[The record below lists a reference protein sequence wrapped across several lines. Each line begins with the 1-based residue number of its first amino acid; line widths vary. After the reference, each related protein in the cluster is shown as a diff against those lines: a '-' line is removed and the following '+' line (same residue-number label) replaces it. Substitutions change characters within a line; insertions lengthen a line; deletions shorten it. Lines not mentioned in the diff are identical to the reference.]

1 MKARHLMAATV
12 AGLLSLPLAGPGYA
26 QESVEGSWTG
36 AILVLGGELG
46 MSVHFT
52 RSDSALIATMDI
64 PQQGAA
70 KLALRNVR
78 VEPPKVHFELLGGPG
93 LAVFDGELQGDS
105 ISGSFE
111 QSGVNGTF
119 WLRPAAAAA
128 AELEPAAP
136 PPYREEEVGFA
147 NGDVTLAGTLTVPEG
162 PGPHPAVVLITG
174 SGPQNRDEEI
184 FGFKP
189 FRLIAD
195 HLTRNGIA
203 VLRYDDRGVGG
214 SSGSV
219 QTATSDDFANDALAA
234 VALLQARPD
243 IGRDAVGL
251 LGHSEGALVAP
262 IASGRSKDVAFLVLL
277 AGTAVPGDRILLAQ
291 GQLILKANGGTPEQL
306 ERQRRLQ
313 EEIFAAIRADTG
325 WEAVRH
331 EIETQIRESID
342 ALPPE
347 QRDRISDLDTF
358 VQTRAQQQI
367 LGVQSPWFR
376 FFLDFDP
383 VAALRRVTVPV
394 LAVFGETDLQ
404 VPPTL
409 NVGPMNDA
417 LAAAGNRD
425 YTVRVLPGM
434 NHLFQASETGNPSE
448 YASLK
453 KEFAPGFLELLSNWI
468 QERTASI
475 R

>member
-1 MKARHLMAATV
+1 MAAMV
-12 AGLLSLPLAGPGYA
+12 VGLLSLPLAGPASG
-26 QESVEGSWTG
+26 QESVEGSWSG

-52 RSDSALIATMDI
+52 RSDSALTATMDI

-70 KLALRNVR
+70 KLPLRNVR
-78 VEPPKVHFELLGGPG
+78 FEPPTVHFELLGGPG
-93 LAVFDGELQGDS
+93 LAVFDGELHGDS
-105 ISGSFE
+105 IGGSFE

-119 WLRPAAAAA
+119 WLRPTAAAAA
-128 AELEPAAP
+128 ALEPATP

-147 NGDVTLAGTLTVPEG
+147 NGDITLAGTLTVPES

-219 QTATSDDFANDALAA
+219 QTATSDDFASDALAA
-234 VALLQARPD
+234 VALLRARRD
-243 IGRDAVGL
+243 IRRDAVGL
-251 LGHSEGALVAP
+251 VGHSEGALVAP
-262 IASGRSKDVAFLVLL
+262 IAAGRSTDVAFIILL
-277 AGTAVPGDRILLAQ
+277 AGTAVPGDQILLAQ
-291 GQLILKANGGTPEQL
+291 GELILKANGATAEQL
-306 ERQRRLQ
+306 ERQRKLQ
-313 EEIFAAIRADTG
+313 LGIFAAIRADTG
-325 WEAVRH
+325 WDVVRQ
-331 EIETQIRESID
+331 EIATQIRESID

-358 VQTRAQQQI
+358 VQTRVQQQI

-383 VAALRRVTVPV
+383 VAVLRRVTVPV
-394 LAVFGETDLQ
+394 LGVFAENDLQ

-409 NVGPMNDA
+409 NVGPMKDA
-417 LAAAGNRD
+417 FAAAGNRD
-425 YTVRVLPGM
+425 YTVTVLPTM

-453 KEFAPGFLELLSNWI
+453 KEFAPGFLELLSDWI

>member
-1 MKARHLMAATV
+1 MIRRHLMAAIAV
-12 AGLLSLPLAGPGYA
+12 GLLSLPLAGPSSA

-36 AILVLGGELG
+36 AILVLGGALG
-46 MSVHFT
+46 MSVHFA
-52 RSDSALIATMDI
+52 RNDSGLTATMDI

-70 KLALRNVR
+70 KLPLRNVR
-78 VEPPKVHFELLGGPG
+78 FEPPTVHFELLGGPG
-93 LAVFDGELQGDS
+93 LAVFDGELSGDS
-105 ISGSFE
+105 IGGSFA

-119 WLRPAAAAA
+119 WLRPAAAAT
-128 AELEPAAP
+128 AEPVPAAP

-147 NGDVTLAGTLTVPEG
+147 NGDVTLAGTLTLPDS

-195 HLTRNGIA
+195 HLTRRGIA

-219 QTATSDDFANDALAA
+219 QTATSDDFAGDALAG
-234 VALLQARPD
+234 VALLRARPE
-243 IGRDAVGL
+243 IKHDAVGL
-251 LGHSEGALVAP
+251 VGHSEGALVAP
-262 IASGRSKDVAFLVLL
+262 IAAGRSTDVAFIVLL
-277 AGTAVPGDRILLAQ
+277 AGTAVPGDQILLAQ
-291 GQLILKANGGTPEQL
+291 GELILKANGATPEQL

-313 EEIFAAIRADTG
+313 LGIFAAIRADTG
-325 WEAVRH
+325 WDAVLQ
-331 EIETQIRESID
+331 EIEAQIRESID

-367 LGVQSPWFR
+367 VGVRGPWFR

-383 VAALRRVTVPV
+383 ATALRGVTVPV
-394 LAVFGETDLQ
+394 LAVFGENDLQ
-404 VPPTL
+404 VPAPL
-409 NVGPMNDA
+409 NVGPLEQA

-425 YTVRVLPGM
+425 YTVRVLPGT
-434 NHLFQASETGNPSE
+434 NHLFQASETGNPNE

-453 KEFAPGFLELLSNWI
+453 KEFASGFLELLSDWI
-468 QERTASI
+468 RERTASM

>member
-1 MKARHLMAATV
+1 MNRRRSMAAIMVGT
-12 AGLLSLPLAGPGYA
+12 LSLPLAGPVSA

-52 RSDSALIATMDI
+52 RSDSGFTATMDI

-70 KLALRNVR
+70 KLPLRNVLIDLPR
-78 VEPPKVHFELLGGPG
+78 VHFELLGGPG
-93 LAVFDGELQGDS
+93 LAVFHGELRGDS
-105 ISGSFE
+105 IGGSFE

-119 WLRPAAAAA
+119 WLRPTAAPQADV
-128 AELEPAAP
+128 EPSEP
-136 PPYREEEVGFA
+136 PPYREEEVSFSSGA
-147 NGDVTLAGTLTVPEG
+147 VSLAGTLTVPEG
-162 PGPHPAVVLITG
+162 RGPHPAVVLITG

-189 FRLIAD
+189 FRLLAD
-195 HLTRNGIA
+195 HLSRNGIA

-219 QTATSDDFANDALAA
+219 QTATSDDFAGDALAG
-234 VALLQARPD
+234 VALLRARSE
-243 IGRDAVGL
+243 IKHDAVGL
-251 LGHSEGALVAP
+251 VGHSEGALVAS
-262 IASGRSKDVAFLVLL
+262 IAARRSTDVAYIVLL
-277 AGTAVPGDRILLAQ
+277 AGSAVPGDQILLAQ
-291 GQLILKANGGTPEQL
+291 GELILKANGGTAAQL

-313 EEIFAAIRADTG
+313 LGIFAAIRADTG
-325 WEAVRH
+325 WDAVQQ
-331 EIETQIRESID
+331 EIEAQIRESID

-367 LGVQSPWFR
+367 VGVRGPWFR

-383 VAALRRVTVPV
+383 ATALRGVTVPT
-394 LAVFGETDLQ
+394 LAVFGENDLQ
-404 VPPTL
+404 VPPEL
-409 NVGPMNDA
+409 NVGPMDAA

-425 YTVRVLPGM
+425 YTVRVLPGT

-448 YASLK
+448 YASLEK
-453 KEFAPGFLELLSNWI
+453 QFVPGFLELVSGWI
-468 QERTASI
+468 RERTAL
-475 R
+475 RR